1 MERSGVTIKAVCV
14 QVYVSDNREYLCDT
28 ENC

>member
-14 QVYVSDNREYLCDT
+14 HVHVNDNREYLCDT
-28 ENC
+28 KNG